1 MRDDGQLELFDMP
14 EVENQE
20 EKDLLE
26 RNYYTAEFRKIL
38 EEVFQKARGPKT
50 ADYKETWKRVG
61 LKGNYIKL
69 MIKDGRLRNLIWEGK
84 EPEVGNESLRDTLI
98 DLTAY
103 GVYSLICLD
112 EGNIEGQEEVKE
124 DHMALLDKVV
134 KQFNEKYNLNLEVV
148 NNE

>member
-1 MRDDGQLELFDMP
+1 
-14 EVENQE
+14 
-20 EKDLLE
+20 
-26 RNYYTAEFRKIL
+26 
-38 EEVFQKARGPKT
+38 
-50 ADYKETWKRVG
+50 
-61 LKGNYIKL
+61 